1 MRSTN
6 WFHPY
11 TRLYWQRKN
20 RVKQWRECV
29 KRCCPSW
36 FRGRYGWRRQRLADL
51 THAGYSDES
60 HWNQGRYRT
69 LGLVT
74 LPIVTV
80 DEALS
85 DAQMILDKSNV
96 KEFAWKKLR
105 TDKQEAVAKQLCRLA
120 SRLAYSRK
128 IRVDTLIWDVSDSRH
143 KIQGRDDTANL
154 ARMYYHLLI
163 NVIERRW
170 PTGCYWEMRPDN
182 RTDMDWDTLEKCLQ
196 YPSRGRK
203 NASRTLLDG
212 KSGVGG
218 VAPPQVNPVD
228 SEDDP
233 LIQIAD
239 LFAGLAAFS
248 WNRHVEYQR
257 WRLKQLGQLD
267 MFDDGAHTEL
277 SRSEAYKA
285 RILQFFEGQHRR
297 HSLGII
303 QSKQEGLKTRDP
315 TEPIN
320 FWLYVPQI
328 EEDKAPRRY
337 E

>member
-1 MRSTN
+1 M
-6 WFHPY
+6 
-11 TRLYWQRKN
+11 
-20 RVKQWRECV
+20 
-29 KRCCPSW
+29 
-36 FRGRYGWRRQRLADL
+36 ADL

-96 KEFAWKKLR
+96 KEFAWKALR
-105 TDKQEAVAKQLCRLA
+105 TDKQEAVAKQLCTLA
-120 SRLAYSRK
+120 SRLAYSGK

-170 PTGCYWEMRPDN
+170 PLGCYWEMRPDN
-182 RTDMDWDTLEKCLQ
+182 RTDMDWDTLEECLQ
-196 YPSRGRK
+196 YPSRTMK
-203 NASRTLLDG
+203 NATHTLLDG
-212 KSGVGG
+212 TSGVEG
-218 VAPPQVNPVD
+218 VAPPQINPVHSKDD
-228 SEDDP
+228 S

-248 WNRHVEYQR
+248 WNKHMEYQK
-257 WRLKQLGQLD
+257 WRLKQLGQLN
-267 MFDDGAHTEL
+267 MFGDGSRTEL
-277 SRSEAYKA
+277 SRSATYKA
-285 RILQFFEGQHRR
+285 RTLQFFEGQRPLYN
-297 HSLGII
+297 LGTS
-303 QSKQEGLKTRDP
+303 QANGERLRTWDP